1 MAETVDLPVEMEPV
15 RPIMSILGW
24 GGSVYVSVVRGWW
37 WKWWKSGRERQRGA
51 GGV

>member
-24 GGSVYVSVVRGWW
+24 GGGECICMWAW
-37 WKWWKSGRERQRGA
+37 
-51 GGV
+51 